1 MKSIRQRLHA
11 FGVHSVTIQPEVVRA
26 SFVVAE
32 AVGDD
37 ENMGIGTF
45 SVDIHNNR

>member
-1 MKSIRQRLHA
+1 MRECSSILKSIRQRLHA
-11 FGVHSVTIQPEVVRA
+11 FGVHSVTIQPEVLRA

-37 ENMGIGTF
+37 ERYGSRAI
-45 SVDIHNNR
+45 